1 MTGSTKDYH
10 SLRHDLCREAADL
23 MGKKVLKG
31 SRWDEPNLLA
41 PKIENLLPKVLL
53 DGRDEARYA

>member
-1 MTGSTKDYH
+1 MEK
-10 SLRHDLCREAADL
+10 E
-23 MGKKVLKG
+23 VLKG

-41 PKIENLLPKVLL
+41 AKIENVLSKVLL